1 MPFFGMF
8 WQNPIRSA
16 WLGKRNFVCKM
27 ACAQEKN
34 VIYYFITIFREKGW
48 SKAYE

>member
-1 MPFFGMF
+1 MAFFGMF
-8 WQNPIRSA
+8 WQNSK
-16 WLGKRNFVCKM
+16 WSQEFGKRNFVCKI
-27 ACAQEKN
+27 ACAGEKN